1 MNQQQLINTI
11 TRNLQQ
17 QFAQPGAQ
25 AFGNQLGAQAPNNQD
40 VGFMPLSLENIIARG
55 VGEQL
60 GRNVQVPPCMAQP
73 QNPPNPPQHG
83 HNQNPPV
90 GGRRGGGQ
98 YRIGDNVEARWSDNN
113 WYPAVVTADHGN
125 DTYGVRYTQDN
136 VRANNH
142 VSAIRRPIAVVNHPV
157 PASVPQQTQQ
167 AILGLLQAQQAQQQL
182 QQQQAVQAMF
192 QLGGQRQL
200 SRNITPAS
208 RIAQQTGMYIPS
220 NTLIPNMPGFEFK
233 TGEHGMGMYRTNQ
246 QVAPQIGGLAAPAI
260 APRFGVHQLVNA
272 QQQNG
277 TLSRAVVI
285 ADHNNGYYTIRYVND
300 NSAAHHYLH
309 YTRLS

>member
-1 MNQQQLINTI
+1 MNQQHIINTI
-11 TRNLQQ
+11 TRTLQQ

-25 AFGNQLGAQAPNNQD
+25 ALGNTAVPQGIATSGVQQTPGNTDNLTEWQKAMLHIQRNQ
-40 VGFMPLSLENIIARG
+40 
-55 VGEQL
+55 
-60 GRNVQVPPCMAQP
+60 CMAHAP
-73 QNPPNPPQHG
+73 PPNPPQHG
-83 HNQNPPV
+83 HNQSPPG

-98 YRIGDNVEARWSDNN
+98 YHIGENVEARWSDNH

-125 DTYGVRYTQDN
+125 DTFGVRYTQDN

-142 VSAIRRPIAVVNHPV
+142 ASAIRRPNAVVNHTV
-157 PASVPQQTQQ
+157 PASVQQQTQQ
-167 AILGLLQAQQAQQQL
+167 AILGLLQAQQQQQQL

-260 APRFGVHQLVNA
+260 APRFRVHQLVNA

-277 TLSRAVVI
+277 TMSQAVVI

-300 NSAAHHYLH
+300 NSAAQHYLH

>member
-1 MNQQQLINTI
+1 MYSNHDLNNLLSQLSNGSTPSASAG
-11 TRNLQQ
+11 TQSASAGT
-17 QFAQPGAQ
+17 QFASA
-25 AFGNQLGAQAPNNQD
+25 NNQD
-40 VGFMPLSLENIIARG
+40 NGFIPMSFENVMARSVGQEL
-55 VGEQL
+55 V
-60 GRNVQVPPCMAQP
+60 RNVRVPPCMAQAQP
-73 QNPPNPPQHG
+73 SNPPQHG

-90 GGRRGGGQ
+90 GGISGGGQ
-98 YRIGDNVEARWSDNN
+98 FRNGDNVEARWTDNN

-125 DTYGVRYTQDN
+125 DTYDVRYTQDN

-142 VSAIRRPIAVVNHPV
+142 VSAIRRPNAVVNHPV

-167 AILGLLQAQQAQQQL
+167 AILGLLQAQQQL

-260 APRFGVHQLVNA
+260 APRFVVHQLVNA

-277 TLSRAVVI
+277 TVSPANVI